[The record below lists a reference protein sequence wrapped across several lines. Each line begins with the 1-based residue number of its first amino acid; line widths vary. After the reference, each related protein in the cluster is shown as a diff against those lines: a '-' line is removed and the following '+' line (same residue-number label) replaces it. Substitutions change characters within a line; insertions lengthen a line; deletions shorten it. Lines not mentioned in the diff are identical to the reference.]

1 MKRIVF
7 LDTVYQVV
15 VFFSVVH
22 SEHDTF
28 WGLVALFNQNKS
40 PMTII
45 SLLSVLFRSQ
55 NATCIQEEV
64 LFQENPQSY
73 PFKRAHQLYAELLRI
88 MKKQDEGSLNFSEQL
103 FLTKHYASYKNE
115 LNGLSLSGQLQEQPK
130 PSK

>member
-1 MKRIVF
+1 
-7 LDTVYQVV
+7 
-15 VFFSVVH
+15 
-22 SEHDTF
+22 
-28 WGLVALFNQNKS
+28 
-40 PMTII
+40 MTTI
-45 SLLSVLFRSQ
+45 SLLSILFRSR

-103 FLTKHYASYKNE
+103 FLTKHYKSYKNE